1 MSQEPDISTV
11 SVLKRERVRFTAFF
25 TSLSVKQDKRETVC
39 PPPLLH
45 CALLQ
50 QLCNGLES
58 QSHWR
63 EQATH
68 FSSVKKKKKTSHQN
82 TNIVI
87 PGCDN
92 HQTAREAVWL
102 AEQQPHERFPLRGN
116 VRRVYVVLEMFLF
129 LFF

>member
-1 MSQEPDISTV
+1 MDWNHRVIGGNKLPTL
-11 SVLKRERVRFTAFF
+11 VL
-25 TSLSVKQDKRETVC
+25 L
-39 PPPLLH
+39 
-45 CALLQ
+45 
-50 QLCNGLES
+50 
-58 QSHWR
+58 
-63 EQATH
+63 
-68 FSSVKKKKKTSHQN
+68 KKKKTSHQN

>member
-68 FSSVKKKKKTSHQN
+68 FSSVKKKKKKRLPIRTQILSFLD
-82 TNIVI
+82 VI
-87 PGCDN
+87 ITRLPEKLSG
-92 HQTAREAVWL
+92 
-102 AEQQPHERFPLRGN
+102 
-116 VRRVYVVLEMFLF
+116 
-129 LFF
+129 